1 MPTGISSTLPS
12 TANVESFDCEGKNS
26 GGFTIV
32 QRDSLGS
39 SLPLVHVNDDEETNS
54 GSKLTTT
61 RVENVKN
68 DLYARRRICKSNE
81 HLFLASLQGNQIN
94 PLGRKQHAK
103 SQDSLEEEDKRR
115 RKENVIENVERTS
128 IHLSTEDFNEVLNA
142 KLRKI
147 QEDEESL
154 QKCRDSKRNELVSQ
168 GRRKPFITTVKCG
181 EFLMP
186 PPEVAA
192 LLGIGPITNTPDLGG
207 GGGTIGGGISQNEE
221 SDNWQGP
228 SRSRLKPLVS
238 FGKKPE
244 VRHSKHKARCQAA
257 AIKATVNFALDKK
270 TNATTLAFYSCSE
283 QRARRNG
290 KSSIRLDG
298 LLPMTPRG
306 LPKKLE
312 PIKGTM
318 LNKLP
323 GLRGC
328 DQTVPCGNIMYDR
341 RVIRGSTFAAPPAL
355 IDGEQSIAARQA
367 EARRRHLARKRAQA
381 QICRVIRSGSPPA
394 VPGRKHE
401 PVQTEFYLE
410 ELFEKPDELEVGTQT
425 DYFLDRPPTPKY
437 CLVKTGEDVS
447 TQIEPGDLFDFDLEV
462 QPIVEVIVG
471 KTIEQALIEV
481 LEEEEVAALREQQR
495 RFRELRAAER
505 AEANRLQEQERRLR
519 EEKDFRLKQHE
530 EAVKIQQETEDR
542 VAAAV
547 LLTGYIAELLPAVL
561 EGLKMSGFLLDEIK
575 ADVEEGFMPWLMK
588 EVKKEMGNMI
598 ESRELLMV
606 IIKEILENRVE
617 TYRRLG
623 EEYDAS
629 GRRISADN
637 HLEDGGQDE
646 NFVNYDELSFFKK

>member
-1 MPTGISSTLPS
+1 MPTGISSTLAS
-12 TANVESFDCEGKNS
+12 NANVKSFDCGGKNS
-26 GGFTIV
+26 GAFTIL
-32 QRDSLGS
+32 QRDNLDS
-39 SLPLVHVNDDEETNS
+39 SLPLLHVNDDEEAHS
-54 GSKLTTT
+54 ASKLTR
-61 RVENVKN
+61 RVFKVIRLIRYGK
-68 DLYARRRICKSNE
+68 
-81 HLFLASLQGNQIN
+81 
-94 PLGRKQHAK
+94 KQYTK
-103 SQDSLEEEDKRR
+103 SQNSLEDEEKRR
-115 RKENVIENVERTS
+115 RKENAVENVEDEEKRKERAS
-128 IHLSTEDFNEVLNA
+128 IPLSTEDFNEVLNA

-147 QEDEESL
+147 QEDEEFVE
-154 QKCRDSKRNELVSQ
+154 KCRDSKRNESISQ
-168 GRRKPFITTVKCG
+168 RRRKPFITTVKCG

-192 LLGIGPITNTPDLGG
+192 LLGIGPITNTPDIAGG
-207 GGGTIGGGISQNEE
+207 KIAGGISQGEE
-221 SDNWQGP
+221 IDNWQGP
-228 SRSRLKPLVS
+228 SRSRLRPLVS

-257 AIKATVNFALDKK
+257 AIKATVNFAFDK

-283 QRARRNG
+283 ERARKNR
-290 KSSIRLDG
+290 KSSIRVDG
-298 LLPMTPRG
+298 L
-306 LPKKLE
+306 
-312 PIKGTM
+312 
-318 LNKLP
+318 
-323 GLRGC
+323 
-328 DQTVPCGNIMYDR
+328 DQTVPLGNIMYDR
-341 RVIRGSTFAAPPAL
+341 R

-367 EARRRHLARKRAQA
+367 EARRRHLARKRGQV
-381 QICRVIRSGSPPA
+381 QICRVIRSGSPPPE

-410 ELFEKPDELEVGTQT
+410 ELFEKPDDIEVGTQT

-437 CLVKTGEDVS
+437 YPVKTGEDVS
-447 TQIEPGDLFDFDLEV
+447 TQIEPEDLFDFDIEI

-495 RFRELRAAER
+495 RFRELRAAEK
-505 AEANRLQEQERRLR
+505 AEVNRLKEQERRLR
-519 EEKDFRLKQHE
+519 EEKDFRLRQHE
-530 EAVKIQQETEDR
+530 EAVKIHQETEDR

-588 EVKKEMGNMI
+588 EVKKEIGNMI

-623 EEYDAS
+623 EEYDGAS
-629 GRRISADN
+629 RRRMSADN
-637 HLEDGGQDE
+637 HLEDGGQDI
-646 NFVNYDELSFFKK
+646 NFVNYDEPTFLEKYDPI

>member
-1 MPTGISSTLPS
+1 MPTGISSTLAS
-12 TANVESFDCEGKNS
+12 TANVKSFDCERKHS
-26 GGFTIV
+26 GAFTIV
-32 QRDSLGS
+32 QRDNLGS
-39 SLPLVHVNDDEETNS
+39 ILPVVHINNDNEETNS
-54 GSKLTTT
+54 GRKLTT
-61 RVENVKN
+61 RVDNVKD
-68 DLYARRRICKSNE
+68 DLYTRRRICKSNE

-94 PLGRKQHAK
+94 PLDKKQRTK
-103 SQDSLEEEDKRR
+103 SQNSLEDDDKRQK
-115 RKENVIENVERTS
+115 KENNLFGNVERTS
-128 IHLSTEDFNEVLNA
+128 IHLSTENFNDVLNA

-147 QEDEESL
+147 QEDDESL
-154 QKCRDSKRNELVSQ
+154 QKLRGDNTKRISHESISHE
-168 GRRKPFITTVKCG
+168 RRKPFITTVKCG

-192 LLGIGPITNTPDLGG
+192 LLGIGPITNIPSDNA
-207 GGGTIGGGISQNEE
+207 GGTIGQTIISQNDEI
-221 SDNWQGP
+221 DNWQGP
-228 SRSRLKPLVS
+228 SRSKLKPLVS

-257 AIKATVNFALDKK
+257 AAAAIKATVNFALDK

-283 QRARRNG
+283 QRAKRNM
-290 KSSIRLDG
+290 KSSIRVDG
-298 LLPMTPRG
+298 L
-306 LPKKLE
+306 
-312 PIKGTM
+312 
-318 LNKLP
+318 
-323 GLRGC
+323 
-328 DQTVPCGNIMYDR
+328 DQTVPFGNIMYDR

-495 RFRELRAAER
+495 RFRELRAAEK
-505 AEANRLQEQERRLR
+505 AEANRLKEQERRLR
-519 EEKDFRLKQHE
+519 EEKDLRLRQHE

-623 EEYDAS
+623 EEYDGLS
-629 GRRISADN
+629 ERRISADDN
-637 HLEDGGQDE
+637 HLEDENISQDE
-646 NFVNYDELSFFKK
+646 NFVNYEEPFFLKK